1 MGTFNLTANQPRLAT
16 MNTVF
21 RILSFLAASHGL
33 PKPQVI
39 TQDLVQDVFGSSSN
53 GRYGGVADNSQ
64 QVQDTFKDIVG
75 NNEQFAD
82 NVPNDYVE
90 PNNENLIESAT
101 VEVVTDNADCAS
113 YTETL
118 GYMCVPY
125 YQCSNGTIIT
135 DGAGLIDVRN
145 GFGALDAQDGKCP
158 GFLDVCCKDP
168 DFIPPPPQPQ
178 PYQASCGRRN
188 QNGLGVRIQGF
199 NEGESQV
206 GEWPHMCALLRE
218 EVVAEEAAE
227 GYEGGEIKSSTV
239 NHFVCGASLI
249 EPGVVLTGAHCVAGF
264 DNNEILKVRC
274 GEWDTQTES
283 EAYPHQDRYVSNF
296 VVHPLFNSQNLFN
309 DYAVLFTTADFT
321 MDHNVDTICLPQPE
335 ETFVSEDC
343 FATGWGKDKF
353 GKGGEYQVILKEI
366 DLPVVDSYQCEASLR
381 RTRLGGK
388 FQLDDSFLC
397 AGGVPGKDTC
407 KGDGGSPLVCP
418 SKTFPNR
425 YVQAGI
431 VAWGIGCGEQGIPG
445 VYGDV
450 AKGVCFIDHAMS
462 CNGVAT
468 GARVDSVLGF
478 SHQQCGRW
486 FQDSLPA
493 SLPDAAKDGAATQYL
508 SSQCNIN
515 YVEGANIGDEFARK
529 EESYGST
536 QNNDEGYNGGQS
548 NIEDQT
554 NQAQVNDDGYN
565 DELTN
570 EVDNNHDE
578 AAPVQINDNNVNG
591 QDPRGS
597 SQSQHTAANT
607 NPYR

>member
-1 MGTFNLTANQPRLAT
+1 MGTFNLTTSQLHLAT
-16 MNTVF
+16 MNITF
-21 RILSFLAASHGL
+21 PILCLLVSANAL
-33 PKPQVI
+33 PKPREPSP
-39 TQDLVQDVFGSSSN
+39 DLIQDVFGTST
-53 GRYGGVADNSQ
+53 GERYGGVVDDSQ
-64 QVQDTFKDIVG
+64 NVQETVNDIVG
-75 NNEQFAD
+75 DTSSSEKFTD

-90 PNNENLIESAT
+90 PDNEHLRETAT
-101 VEVVTDNADCAS
+101 VEVLSDNADCAS
-113 YTETL
+113 YTDSL

-135 DGAGLIDVRN
+135 DGAGLIDIRN

-168 DFIPPPPQPQ
+168 DFVPPPPQPQ

-199 NEGESQV
+199 KEGESQV

-218 EVVAEEAAE
+218 EIVTEEAEE

-249 EPGVVLTGAHCVAGF
+249 EPGVVLTGAYCVAGF
-264 DNNEILKVRC
+264 NNNEILKVRC
-274 GEWDTQTES
+274 GEWDTQTET

-296 VVHPLFNSQNLFN
+296 IVHPLFNGH
-309 DYAVLFTTADFT
+309 AVLFTTADFS
-321 MDHNVDTICLPQPE
+321 MDHNVDTICLPQPG

-366 DLPVVDSYQCEASLR
+366 GLPVVDSYQCEASLR

-388 FQLDDSFLC
+388 FQLDNSFLC

-418 SKTFPNR
+418 SKTIPNR

-431 VAWGIGCGEQGIPG
+431 VAWGIGCGEQGTPG

-462 CNGVAT
+462 CNGV
-468 GARVDSVLGF
+468 GAGGRADTNLGF
-478 SHQQCGRW
+478 SSQQCGRW

-493 SLPDAAKDGAATQYL
+493 SFPEGAKDAAASQYL
-508 SSQCNIN
+508 SSQCSVN
-515 YVEGANIGDEFARK
+515 YVENLDIGDQFARH
-529 EESYGST
+529 EEVSYG
-536 QNNDEGYNGGQS
+536 QP
-548 NIEDQT
+548 QT
-554 NQAQVNDDGYN
+554 NSNDVYNEAQNSQGENTDTYN
-565 DELTN
+565 DAQTN
-570 EVDNNHDE
+570 EVQTNNDGYSDVQANQEQDNN
-578 AAPVQINDNNVNG
+578 AYND
-591 QDPRGS
+591 QDSGDNSEVLIQGAVRKS
-597 SQSQHTAANT
+597 
-607 NPYR
+607 Y

>member
-1 MGTFNLTANQPRLAT
+1 MGTFNLTTSQLHLAT
-16 MNTVF
+16 MNITF
-21 RILSFLAASHGL
+21 LILSALVAAQGL
-33 PKPQVI
+33 PAPQEARL
-39 TQDLVQDVFGSSSN
+39 DLIQDVFGSSTVE
-53 GRYGGVADNSQ
+53 RYGGVADSSQ
-64 QVQDTFKDIVG
+64 NVQDTVNDIVG
-75 NNEQFAD
+75 STGSNGKFVD

-90 PNNENLIESAT
+90 PANENLRETVT
-101 VEVVTDNADCAS
+101 VEVLADNEDCAS
-113 YTETL
+113 YTSSL

-135 DGAGLIDVRN
+135 DGAGLIDIRN

-199 NEGESQV
+199 EEGESQV
-206 GEWPHMCALLRE
+206 GEWPHMCALIRE
-218 EVVAEEAAE
+218 EIVPEEAAQE
-227 GYEGGEIKSSTV
+227 YEGGEIKSSTI

-264 DNNEILKVRC
+264 NNNEILKVRC
-274 GEWDTQTES
+274 GEWDTQTET

-353 GKGGEYQVILKEI
+353 GKGGQYQVILKEI
-366 DLPVVDSYQCEASLR
+366 GLPVVDSHQCEASLR
-381 RTRLGGK
+381 TTRLGGK
-388 FQLDDSFLC
+388 FRLDNSFLC

-418 SKTFPNR
+418 SKTIPDR

-431 VAWGIGCGEQGIPG
+431 VAWGIGCGEQGTPG

-450 AKGVCFIDHAMS
+450 AKGVCFIDHVMS
-462 CNGVAT
+462 CNGVPT
-468 GARVDSVLGF
+468 GSRAESFLGF

-486 FQDSLPA
+486 FKDSLPA
-493 SLPDAAKDGAATQYL
+493 GLPEGAKDGAATQYL
-508 SSQCNIN
+508 STQCIVN
-515 YVEGANIGDEFARK
+515 YQEDFAIGEQFARNE
-529 EESYGST
+529 EESYGEL
-536 QNNDEGYNGGQS
+536 QNNNDA
-548 NIEDQT
+548 QT
-554 NQAQVNDDGYN
+554 NQEQNSDDIY
-565 DELTN
+565 
-570 EVDNNHDE
+570 
-578 AAPVQINDNNVNG
+578 NG
-591 QDPRGS
+591 QDPRDN
-597 SQSQHTAANT
+597 SQAQLGATNN
-607 NPYR
+607 NPYRTGLRL

>member
-1 MGTFNLTANQPRLAT
+1 MG
-16 MNTVF
+16 
-21 RILSFLAASHGL
+21 
-33 PKPQVI
+33 
-39 TQDLVQDVFGSSSN
+39 
-53 GRYGGVADNSQ
+53 
-64 QVQDTFKDIVG
+64 
-75 NNEQFAD
+75 
-82 NVPNDYVE
+82 
-90 PNNENLIESAT
+90 
-101 VEVVTDNADCAS
+101 
-113 YTETL
+113 
-118 GYMCVPY
+118 
-125 YQCSNGTIIT
+125 
-135 DGAGLIDVRN
+135 
-145 GFGALDAQDGKCP
+145 
-158 GFLDVCCKDP
+158 
-168 DFIPPPPQPQ
+168 
-178 PYQASCGRRN
+178 
-188 QNGLGVRIQGF
+188 
-199 NEGESQV
+199 
-206 GEWPHMCALLRE
+206 
-218 EVVAEEAAE
+218 
-227 GYEGGEIKSSTV
+227 
-239 NHFVCGASLI
+239 
-249 EPGVVLTGAHCVAGF
+249 
-264 DNNEILKVRC
+264 
-274 GEWDTQTES
+274 
-283 EAYPHQDRYVSNF
+283 
-296 VVHPLFNSQNLFN
+296 
-309 DYAVLFTTADFT
+309 
-321 MDHNVDTICLPQPE
+321 
-335 ETFVSEDC
+335 
-343 FATGWGKDKF
+343 
-353 GKGGEYQVILKEI
+353 YQVILKEI
-366 DLPVVDSYQCEASLR
+366 DLPVVDNYQCEASLR

-397 AGGVPGKDTC
+397 AGGVPGKDIC

-486 FQDSLPA
+486 FQGSLPA

-578 AAPVQINDNNVNG
+578 AAPVKLMTI
-591 QDPRGS
+591 
-597 SQSQHTAANT
+597 T
-607 NPYR
+607 

>member
-1 MGTFNLTANQPRLAT
+1 MGTFNPTTDQLHPAT
-16 MNTVF
+16 MN
-21 RILSFLAASHGL
+21 ISFLLLSLLVSAHAL
-33 PKPQVI
+33 PKPQEPSL
-39 TQDLVQDVFGSSSN
+39 DLIQDVFGTST
-53 GRYGGVADNSQ
+53 GERYGGVVDDSQ
-64 QVQDTFKDIVG
+64 NVQETVNDIVG
-75 NNEQFAD
+75 DTSNSEKFTD

-90 PNNENLIESAT
+90 PDNEHLRETAT
-101 VEVVTDNADCAS
+101 VEVLSDNADCAS
-113 YTETL
+113 YTESL

-135 DGAGLIDVRN
+135 DGAGLIDIRN

-199 NEGESQV
+199 EEGESQA
-206 GEWPHMCALLRE
+206 GEWPHMCALIRE
-218 EVVAEEAAE
+218 EIVAEESAE
-227 GYEGGEIKSSTV
+227 GYEGGEVKSSTI

-264 DNNEILKVRC
+264 KNNEILKVRC
-274 GEWDTQTES
+274 GEWDTQTET
-283 EAYPHQDRYVSNF
+283 EAYPHQDRYVSHF
-296 VVHPLFNSQNLFN
+296 VVHPLFNAKNLFN

-366 DLPVVDSYQCEASLR
+366 GLPVVDSYQCEASLR

-388 FQLDDSFLC
+388 VQLDDSFLC

-418 SKTFPNR
+418 SKTIPNR

-431 VAWGIGCGEQGIPG
+431 VAWGIGCGEQGTPG

-450 AKGVCFIDHAMS
+450 AKGVCFIDHVMS
-462 CNGVAT
+462 CNGVPT
-468 GARVDSVLGF
+468 GGRADTFLGF
-478 SHQQCGRW
+478 SRQQCGRW

-493 SLPDAAKDGAATQYL
+493 SLPEGAKDAAASQYL
-508 SSQCNIN
+508 SSQCSVN
-515 YVEGANIGDEFARK
+515 YVEEGNIGDQFGRK
-529 EESYGST
+529 EQETYA
-536 QNNDEGYNGGQS
+536 DP
-548 NIEDQT
+548 QT
-554 NQAQVNDDGYN
+554 NDVYVDAQADQAQTNGYN
-565 DELTN
+565 DDLTITN
-570 EVDNNHDE
+570 DAVVNQVEDNVGYD
-578 AAPVQINDNNVNG
+578 D
-591 QDPRGS
+591 DGS
-597 SQSQHTAANT
+597 GDGSENLLIQGAVRKS